1 MIAAMAE
8 NYVEVTFT
16 SAGPESHA
24 AAIARIV
31 AIGSVVVVQDHTSER
46 PWFERSR
53 LLATEWA
60 SRVVLRVQQGDSEQ
74 GPEVRTGDVS
84 HPYRSLQYDAGSL
97 IQVPAKLADLLD
109 ELRGELASVRA
120 GRVRFESRE
129 YEPALL
135 DAFEAEL
142 QARCEG
148 QARATFERAEGRSFG
163 RIESR
168 VEFVDDLV
176 HHIRRSGL
184 VDLERLRIEYY

>member
-24 AAIARIV
+24 AAIARMV
-31 AIGSVVVVQDHTSER
+31 AIGSVVVVQDHTRER
-46 PWFERSR
+46 GWHERSR

-60 SRVVLRVQQGDSEQ
+60 SRVVLRVHQGDAQ
-74 GPEVRTGDVS
+74 QHPDVRTGDVT
-84 HPYRSLQYDAGSL
+84 HPYRTLQYEGGVMIEVPEALAEL
-97 IQVPAKLADLLD
+97 ID
-109 ELRGELASVRA
+109 ELRGELASVRV
-120 GRVRFESRE
+120 GRVRFESRD
-129 YEPALL
+129 YEHAVL

-142 QARCEG
+142 KARCQG
-148 QARATFERAEGRSFG
+148 QARATFERAYGRAFG
-163 RIESR
+163 RIESS

-184 VDLERLRIEYY
+184 VDLERLRIEYS

>member
-24 AAIARIV
+24 AAIARMV
-31 AIGSVVVVQDHTSER
+31 GIGSVVVVQDHTRER
-46 PWFERSR
+46 AWHERSR

-60 SRVVLRVQQGDSEQ
+60 SRVVLRVQQGDSEH
-74 GPEVRTGDVS
+74 GPAVRTGDVS
-84 HPYRSLQYDAGSL
+84 HPYRSLQYDGGSL
-97 IQVPAKLADLLD
+97 IHVPAKLAELLD
-109 ELRGELASVRA
+109 ELHGELASVRA

-129 YEPALL
+129 YELAVL

-142 QARCEG
+142 RTRCEG
-148 QARATFERAEGRSFG
+148 HARTSFERSEGRTFG